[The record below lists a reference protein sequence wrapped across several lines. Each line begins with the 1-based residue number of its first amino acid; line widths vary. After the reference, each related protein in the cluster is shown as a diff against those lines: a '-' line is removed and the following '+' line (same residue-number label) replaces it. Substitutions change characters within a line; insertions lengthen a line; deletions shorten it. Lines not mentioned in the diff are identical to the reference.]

1 MYVAFNIFLT
11 STDVKRRAGIRIRTR
26 TPIHIHIPHRTRT
39 HPLMHMHTP
48 PYLSWTTVIQT
59 RVTQAMG
66 AAQSY

>member
-48 PYLSWTTVIQT
+48 PYLS
-59 RVTQAMG
+59 
-66 AAQSY
+66 